1 MIWKSPKDGT
11 ALQTEW
17 HSMLHHPT
25 AHKSDRDLM
34 WESRNHHIDKKQIR
48 CFYRGMICSWLLRYM
63 SNFFAYYASHTFQRK
78 CKCDDRF
85 IVWRYDALCD
95 PKSILNYCTAT
106 RNIIHA
112 MVKIFQQAQRNKEVF
127 CISHVFPDSPEHRE
141 TVDTFWVAQHGLG
154 NTKGG
159 ISQRIEN
166 GYFLLVQTLGV
177 LPSLSDS
184 YTLSSQEHTE
194 YWVKRQTW
202 GYAYVKKLSLGN
214 ISSSK
219 HWHVQSVS
227 PG

>member
-1 MIWKSPKDGT
+1 MIWKSPKVGT

-17 HSMLHHPT
+17 HSTLHHPT
-25 AHKSDRDLM
+25 AYKSDRDLM
-34 WESRNHHIDKKQIR
+34 WESHNHHIDKKQIR
-48 CFYRGMICSWLLRYM
+48 CFHRGMICSWLLRYM
-63 SNFFAYYASHTFQRK
+63 SNFFAYYASPTSQRK

-95 PKSILNYCTAT
+95 PKSILNYCIAT
-106 RNIIHA
+106 RNIH
-112 MVKIFQQAQRNKEVF
+112 MPWSKFSSKPKEKEIF
-127 CISHVFPDSPEHRE
+127 CICHVFPGSPEHRE
-141 TVDTFWVAQHGLG
+141 TVDTFWVAQHCLD
-154 NTKGG
+154 NTEGG
-159 ISQRIEN
+159 ISQRTEN

-219 HWHVQSVS
+219 HWRVQSVS
-227 PG
+227 SG